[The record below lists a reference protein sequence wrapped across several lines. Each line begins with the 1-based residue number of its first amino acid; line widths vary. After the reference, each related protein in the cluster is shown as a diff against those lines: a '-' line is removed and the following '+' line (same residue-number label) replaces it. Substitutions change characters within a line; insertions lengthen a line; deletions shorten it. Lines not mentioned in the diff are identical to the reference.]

1 MKTCTKCGGIKD
13 LTEFSVDKRHSDR
26 RASKCKACINVYQ
39 KIYRQS
45 VRGKAIRK
53 AHVLKEALVKPELR
67 KARSRRAYYKNKEA
81 FFLNSAKRRN
91 SIQGKASREVHY
103 AIRHGLITKPAICNK
118 CLTPL
123 PSRMIHAH
131 HPDYSKPLEV
141 EWMCAKCH
149 GKEHNGKNYRNR
161 SSENN

>member
-1 MKTCTKCGGIKD
+1 MKMCTKCGVIKD

-39 KIYRQS
+39 KMYRQS

-53 AHVLKEALVKPELR
+53 VHALKEALVKPELR

-81 FFLNSAKRRN
+81 FFINSAKRRN
-91 SIQGKASREVHY
+91 SIQGKASREVHLAVKY
-103 AIRHGLITKPAICNK
+103 GLITKPTICNK
-118 CLTPL
+118 CFMEL
-123 PSRMIHAH
+123 PPARIHAH
-131 HPDYSKPLEV
+131 HRDYSKPLEV
-141 EWMCAKCH
+141 EWMCAACH
-149 GKEHNGKNYRNR
+149 GKEHTGANYRNR